1 MKYLIMKST
10 TEALFDEVITTLQQ
24 RGSVY
29 GHPFYNH
36 KRIAGLWSAYL
47 DFPIT
52 PHQAALC
59 MALVKVARLAETA
72 SHEDSVKDLLA
83 YVALSKTIY
92 DAQQD
97 SDYLWGVDDGI

>member
-1 MKYLIMKST
+1 MPTT
-10 TEALFDEVITTLQQ
+10 TEKLFNEVVSTIQE
-24 RGSVY
+24 RGAVY
-29 GHPFYNH
+29 GHPYINH
-36 KRIAGLWSAYL
+36 KRIADLWTAYL
-47 DFPIT
+47 DYPIQ

-92 DAQQD
+92 DSQTDA
-97 SDYLWGVDDGI
+97 DYLWGVDDGI

>member
-1 MKYLIMKST
+1 MPTT
-10 TEALFDEVITTLQQ
+10 TEKLFNEVVSTIQE
-24 RGSVY
+24 RGAVY
-29 GHPFYNH
+29 GHPYINH
-36 KRIAGLWSAYL
+36 KRIADLWSAYL
-47 DFPIT
+47 DYPIQ

-97 SDYLWGVDDGI
+97 SDYLWGLDDGI

>member
-1 MKYLIMKST
+1 MPTT
-10 TEALFDEVITTLQQ
+10 TEKLFNEVVSTIQE
-24 RGSVY
+24 RGAVY
-29 GHPFYNH
+29 GHPYINH
-36 KRIAGLWSAYL
+36 KRIADLWTAYL
-47 DFPIT
+47 DYPIQ

-92 DAQQD
+92 DSQTD
-97 SDYLWGVDDGI
+97 SDYLWGVDDGV

>member
-1 MKYLIMKST
+1 MPTT
-10 TEALFDEVITTLQQ
+10 TEKLFNEVVSTIQE
-24 RGSVY
+24 RGAVY
-29 GHPFYNH
+29 GHPYINH
-36 KRIAGLWSAYL
+36 KRIADLWSAYL
-47 DFPIT
+47 DYPIQ

-92 DAQQD
+92 DSQTDA
-97 SDYLWGVDDGI
+97 DYLWGVDDGN

>member
-1 MKYLIMKST
+1 MPTT
-10 TEALFDEVITTLQQ
+10 TEKLFNEVVETIQE
-24 RGSVY
+24 RGAIY
-29 GHPFYNH
+29 GHPYINH
-36 KRIAGLWSAYL
+36 KRIADLWTAYL
-47 DFPIT
+47 DYPIQ

>member
-1 MKYLIMKST
+1 MPTT
-10 TEALFDEVITTLQQ
+10 TEKLFDEVVSTIQD
-24 RGSVY
+24 RGAIY
-29 GHPFYNH
+29 GHPYINH
-36 KRIAGLWSAYL
+36 KRIADLWTAYL
-47 DFPIT
+47 DYPIQ

>member
-1 MKYLIMKST
+1 MPT
-10 TEALFDEVITTLQQ
+10 TIEKLFDEVVSTIQD
-24 RGSVY
+24 RGAIY
-29 GHPFYNH
+29 GHPYINH
-36 KRIAGLWSAYL
+36 KRIADLWTAYL
-47 DFPIT
+47 DYPIQ

-72 SHEDSVKDLLA
+72 SHEDSIKDLLA

>member
-1 MKYLIMKST
+1 MPTT
-10 TEALFDEVITTLQQ
+10 TEKLFNEVVETIQE
-24 RGSVY
+24 RGAVY
-29 GHPFYNH
+29 GHPYINH
-36 KRIAGLWSAYL
+36 KRIADLWTAYL
-47 DFPIT
+47 DYPIQ

-92 DAQQD
+92 DSQTDA
-97 SDYLWGVDDGI
+97 DYLWGVDDGN

>member
-1 MKYLIMKST
+1 MST
-10 TEALFDEVITTLQQ
+10 TTEKLFNEVVSTIQE
-24 RGSVY
+24 RGAVY
-29 GHPFYNH
+29 GHPYINH
-36 KRIAGLWSAYL
+36 KRIADLWTAYL
-47 DFPIT
+47 DYPIQ

-92 DAQQD
+92 DSQTDA
-97 SDYLWGVDDGI
+97 DYLWGVDDGN

>member
-1 MKYLIMKST
+1 MPTT
-10 TEALFDEVITTLQQ
+10 TEKLFDEVVGTIQD
-24 RGSVY
+24 RGAIY
-29 GHPFYNH
+29 GHPYINH
-36 KRIAGLWSAYL
+36 KRIADLWTAYL
-47 DFPIT
+47 DYPIQ

-72 SHEDSVKDLLA
+72 SHEDSIKDLLA

>member
-1 MKYLIMKST
+1 MPTT
-10 TEALFDEVITTLQQ
+10 TEKLFNEVVSTIQD
-24 RGSVY
+24 RGAIY
-29 GHPFYNH
+29 GHPYINH
-36 KRIAGLWSAYL
+36 KRIADLWTAYL
-47 DFPIT
+47 DYPIQ

-59 MALVKVARLAETA
+59 MALVKIARLAETA

>member
-1 MKYLIMKST
+1 MPTT
-10 TEALFDEVITTLQQ
+10 TEKLFDEVVETIQD
-24 RGSVY
+24 RGAIY
-29 GHPFYNH
+29 GHPYINH
-36 KRIAGLWSAYL
+36 KRIADLWTAYL
-47 DFPIT
+47 DYPIQ

-97 SDYLWGVDDGI
+97 SDYLWKVDDGI

>member
-1 MKYLIMKST
+1 MPTT
-10 TEALFDEVITTLQQ
+10 TEKLFNEVVETIQE
-24 RGSVY
+24 RGAVY
-29 GHPFYNH
+29 GHPYINH
-36 KRIAGLWSAYL
+36 KRIADLWTAYL
-47 DFPIT
+47 DYPIQ

-92 DAQQD
+92 DSQTD

>member
-1 MKYLIMKST
+1 MPTT
-10 TEALFDEVITTLQQ
+10 TEKLFNEVVETIQD
-24 RGSVY
+24 RGAIY
-29 GHPFYNH
+29 GHPYINH
-36 KRIAGLWSAYL
+36 KRIADLWTAYL
-47 DFPIT
+47 DYPIQ

-97 SDYLWGVDDGI
+97 SDYLWGLDDGI

>member
-1 MKYLIMKST
+1 MPTT
-10 TEALFDEVITTLQQ
+10 TEKLFNEVVSTIQE
-24 RGSVY
+24 RGAIY
-29 GHPFYNH
+29 GHPYINH
-36 KRIAGLWSAYL
+36 KRIADLWTAYL
-47 DFPIT
+47 DYPIQ

-92 DAQQD
+92 DSQTDA
-97 SDYLWGVDDGI
+97 DYLWGVDDGI

>member
-1 MKYLIMKST
+1 MPT
-10 TEALFDEVITTLQQ
+10 TIEKLFDEVVSTIQD
-24 RGSVY
+24 RGAIY
-29 GHPFYNH
+29 GHPYINH
-36 KRIAGLWSAYL
+36 KRIADLWTAYL
-47 DFPIT
+47 DYPIQ

>member
-1 MKYLIMKST
+1 MPTT
-10 TEALFDEVITTLQQ
+10 TEKLFDEVVSTIQD
-24 RGSVY
+24 RGAIY
-29 GHPFYNH
+29 GHPYINH
-36 KRIAGLWSAYL
+36 KRIADLWTAYL
-47 DFPIT
+47 DYPIR

>member
-1 MKYLIMKST
+1 MPTT
-10 TEALFDEVITTLQQ
+10 TEKLFNEVVNTIQE
-24 RGSVY
+24 RGAVY
-29 GHPFYNH
+29 GHPYINH
-36 KRIAGLWSAYL
+36 KRIADLWSAYL
-47 DFPIT
+47 DYPIQ

-92 DAQQD
+92 DSQTD

>member
-1 MKYLIMKST
+1 MPTT
-10 TEALFDEVITTLQQ
+10 TEKLFNEVVSTIQE
-24 RGSVY
+24 RGAVY
-29 GHPFYNH
+29 GHPYINH
-36 KRIAGLWSAYL
+36 KRIADLWTAYL
-47 DFPIT
+47 DYPIQ

>member
-1 MKYLIMKST
+1 MPTT
-10 TEALFDEVITTLQQ
+10 TEKLFNEVVSTIQD
-24 RGSVY
+24 RGAIY
-29 GHPFYNH
+29 GHPYINH
-36 KRIAGLWSAYL
+36 KRIADLWTAYL
-47 DFPIT
+47 DYPIQ

>member
-1 MKYLIMKST
+1 MPTT
-10 TEALFDEVITTLQQ
+10 TEKLFNEVVSTIQE
-24 RGSVY
+24 RGAVY
-29 GHPFYNH
+29 GHPYINH
-36 KRIAGLWSAYL
+36 KRIADLWTAYL
-47 DFPIT
+47 DYPIQ

-92 DAQQD
+92 DSQTDA
-97 SDYLWGVDDGI
+97 DYLWGVDDGN

>member
-1 MKYLIMKST
+1 MPTT
-10 TEALFDEVITTLQQ
+10 TEKLFNEVVSTIQD
-24 RGSVY
+24 RGAVY
-29 GHPFYNH
+29 GHPYINH
-36 KRIAGLWSAYL
+36 KRIADLWTAYL
-47 DFPIT
+47 DYPIQ

-92 DAQQD
+92 DSQTDA
-97 SDYLWGVDDGI
+97 DYLWGVDDGV